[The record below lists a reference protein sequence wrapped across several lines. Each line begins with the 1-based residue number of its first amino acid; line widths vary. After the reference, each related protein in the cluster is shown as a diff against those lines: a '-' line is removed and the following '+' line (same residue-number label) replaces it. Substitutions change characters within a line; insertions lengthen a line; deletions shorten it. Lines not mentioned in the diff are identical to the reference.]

1 MPTAAQLQPH
11 QSVWPGISTRDITV
25 LLGGPSEEREVS
37 LNSGRAVASALRRCG
52 HRVTTSDISPDDLSA
67 LGRSADLVF
76 IALHG
81 AFGEDGQLQAI
92 LEERR
97 IPYVGSNS
105 AASRLAMDKAAS
117 KRRFTD
123 CGIPTPA
130 YKVVHASQINQ
141 AVNCWTLPTVLKPV
155 DQGSSVDT
163 MIARDAF
170 GFQSALEQVVRK
182 YGSCLIEEYIK
193 GPELTVSILGDD
205 ALPVCEIRTPRE
217 FYDYKAKYIEDTT
230 EYLFDLD
237 LPESLLSEVQRL
249 SLEAHRALGCRD
261 FSRVDWMVDEAS
273 GRPYVLEVNTIPG
286 FTDHSLLPKAAER
299 VGISFDQLCQRIIEM
314 AMARA

>member
-1 MPTAAQLQPH
+1 MATAAQLQPP
-11 QSVWPGISTRDITV
+11 QPVLPAISTHDITV

-52 HRVTTSDISPDDLSA
+52 HRVTASDISPDDLSA
-67 LGRSADLVF
+67 LGRSADLIF

-81 AFGEDGQLQAI
+81 GFGEDGQLQAI
-92 LEERR
+92 LEEQRL
-97 IPYVGSNS
+97 PYVGSNA

-117 KRRFTD
+117 KQRFTD

-130 YKVVHASQINQ
+130 YEVVHAAQINQ
-141 AVNCWTLPTVLKPV
+141 AVNCWKLPTVIKPV

-163 MIARDAF
+163 IIARDAF
-170 GFQSALEQVVRK
+170 GFQSAVERVVRK
-182 YGSCLIEEYIK
+182 YGSCLIDEYIK
-193 GPELTVSILGDD
+193 GPELTVGILGDD

-217 FYDYKAKYIEDTT
+217 FYDFRAKYVESTT

-237 LPESLLSEVQRL
+237 LPEALLNEVQKL
-249 SLEAHRALGCRD
+249 SLEAHRALGCTD
-261 FSRVDWMVDEAS
+261 FSRVDWMVDGAS

-286 FTDHSLLPKAAER
+286 FTDHSLLPKAAAQ
-299 VGISFDQLCQRIIEM
+299 VGLSFDQLCQRIVEM

>member
-1 MPTAAQLQPH
+1 MATAAQLRPP
-11 QSVWPGISTRDITV
+11 QSALPAISTHDITV

-67 LGRSADLVF
+67 LGRSADLIF

-97 IPYVGSNS
+97 ILYVGSKA
-105 AASRLAMDKAAS
+105 AASQLAMDKAAS

-130 YKVVHASQINQ
+130 YKVVHAAQINQ
-141 AVNCWTLPTVLKPV
+141 AVNCWKLPTVIKPV

-163 MIARDAF
+163 LIARDAF
-170 GFQSALEQVVRK
+170 GFQSALERVVRK

-193 GPELTVSILGDD
+193 GPELTVGILGED

-217 FYDYKAKYIEDTT
+217 FYDYKAKYIENTT

-237 LPESLLSEVQRL
+237 LPEALLNEVQRL
-249 SLEAHRALGCRD
+249 SLEAHRALGCTD
-261 FSRVDWMVDEAS
+261 FSRVDWMVDQQS

-286 FTDHSLLPKAAER
+286 FTDHSLLPKAAKR

>member
-1 MPTAAQLQPH
+1 MATAAQLRPPQP
-11 QSVWPGISTRDITV
+11 SLPAISTYDITV

-37 LNSGRAVASALRRCG
+37 LNSGRAVASALERCG
-52 HRVTTSDISPDDLSA
+52 HSVTTSDISPDDLSG
-67 LGRSADLVF
+67 LDLSADLIF

-92 LEERR
+92 LEERH
-97 IPYVGSNS
+97 IPYVGSNA
-105 AASRLAMDKAAS
+105 AASRRAMDKAAS
-117 KRRFTD
+117 KRRFID

-130 YKVVHASQINQ
+130 YEVVHAAQINQ
-141 AVNCWTLPTVLKPV
+141 AVTSWKLPTVVKPV

-163 MIARDAF
+163 MIARDVSE
-170 GFQSALEQVVRK
+170 FQSALERVVRK
-182 YGSCLIEEYIK
+182 YGTCLIEEYIK
-193 GPELTVSILGDD
+193 GPELTVGILVDD

-217 FYDYKAKYIEDTT
+217 FYDYEAKYIENTT
-230 EYLFDLD
+230 EYLFELD
-237 LPESLLSEVQRL
+237 LPETLLSVVQRL
-249 SLEAHRALGCRD
+249 SLEAHRALGCTD
-261 FSRVDWMVDEAS
+261 FSRVDWMVDGAS
-273 GRPYVLEVNTIPG
+273 GKPYVLEVNTIPG

>member
-1 MPTAAQLQPH
+1 MATAAQLQPH
-11 QSVWPGISTRDITV
+11 QPAWPAISTHDITV

-52 HRVTTSDISPDDLSA
+52 HRVTTGDISPDDLSV
-67 LGRSADLVF
+67 LGRSADLIF

-81 AFGEDGQLQAI
+81 AFGEDGQLQAV

-97 IPYVGSNS
+97 IPYVGSNA
-105 AASRLAMDKAAS
+105 AASHLAIDKAAS

-123 CGIPTPA
+123 CVIPTPA
-130 YKVVHASQINQ
+130 YKVVHAAQINQ
-141 AVNCWTLPTVLKPV
+141 AVNCWKLPTVIKPV

-170 GFQSALEQVVRK
+170 GFQSALERVVRK
-182 YGSCLIEEYIK
+182 YGRCLIEEYIK
-193 GPELTVSILGDD
+193 GPELTVGILGED

-217 FYDYKAKYIEDTT
+217 FYDYKAKYIENTT

-237 LPESLLSEVQRL
+237 LPEALLNEVQRL
-249 SLEAHRALGCRD
+249 SLEAHRALGCTD

>member
-1 MPTAAQLQPH
+1 MATAAQLQPH
-11 QSVWPGISTRDITV
+11 QPVLPATSTHDITV

-37 LNSGRAVASALRRCG
+37 LNSGRAVASALRNCG

-67 LGRSADLVF
+67 LDRSADLVF

-97 IPYVGSNS
+97 IPYVGSN
-105 AASRLAMDKAAS
+105 AVASQLAMDKAAS
-117 KRRFTD
+117 KNRFEE

-130 YKVVHASQINQ
+130 YKVIHAAQINQ
-141 AVNCWTLPTVLKPV
+141 AVSCWKLPTVIKPV

-163 MIARDAF
+163 MIVRDAF
-170 GFQSALEQVVRK
+170 GFQSAVERVVGK

-193 GPELTVSILGDD
+193 GPELTVGILGND

-237 LPESLLSEVQRL
+237 LPEALLSEVQTF
-249 SLEAHRALGCRD
+249 SLEAHRALGCTD

-273 GRPYVLEVNTIPG
+273 GRPYILEINTIPG
-286 FTDHSLLPKAAER
+286 FTDHSLLPKAAQR

-314 AMARA
+314 AMART